1 MLMIAETLESLDFE
15 QLMDI
20 YIEGNR
26 ENAEDQWPELPTAE
40 GLERAKQGFRKY
52 LETGFF
58 TKPGAWYM
66 VWEMDGKYVSA
77 LRLEPYEDG
86 FLMEALETIPGERKK
101 GYASQLIR
109 AVQVWMGHGKIYSH
123 VSKRNEA
130 SLAIHARCGFQKH
143 LDYSVYT
150 DGTVN
155 EKAYT
160 MCYEA

>member
-1 MLMIAETLESLDFE
+1 MLIVAQTMEELDFE

-26 ENAEDQWPELPTAE
+26 ENAEEQWPELPCAE

-52 LETGFF
+52 LEIGFF
-58 TKPGAWYM
+58 PKHGARYM
-66 VWEMDGKYVSA
+66 VWENDGKYVSA

-101 GYASQLIR
+101 GYASRLIR
-109 AVQVWMGHGKIYSH
+109 AVQDWMGHGKIYSH
-123 VSKRNEA
+123 VSKRNTA
-130 SLAIHARCGFQKH
+130 SLATHDRCGFHKH
-143 LDYSVYT
+143 LDHSVYS
-150 DGTVN
+150 DGTIN
-155 EKAYT
+155 ENAWT